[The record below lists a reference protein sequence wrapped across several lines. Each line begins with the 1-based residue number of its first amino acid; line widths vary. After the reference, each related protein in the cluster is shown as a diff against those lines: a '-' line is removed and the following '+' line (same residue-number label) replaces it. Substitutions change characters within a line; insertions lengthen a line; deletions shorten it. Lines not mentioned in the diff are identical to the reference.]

1 MLGVFWEGE
10 CLVKGTEV
18 KGVFHE
24 ACAAVVIA
32 FLMEAVSPNYVR
44 WMGLLWWTLSL

>member
-1 MLGVFWEGE
+1 MSVLCAGE
-10 CLVKGTEV
+10 CLVKGIEV

-32 FLMEAVSPNYVR
+32 FFMEAVSPNYVR
-44 WMGLLWWTLSL
+44 